1 MIHSLFLTQISVVCK
16 YKLALEMEENG
27 QTNIHVAGMG
37 YMWPLTRAALQ
48 SIYSCQ
54 NYCVLWSWLCA
65 S

>member
-16 YKLALEMEENG
+16 YKLASGMEGNR
-27 QTNIHVAGMG
+27 QTKSHVAGMG
-37 YMWPLTRAALQ
+37 SMWPLTRAALQ

-54 NYCVLWSWLCA
+54 NYCVLQSWLCA